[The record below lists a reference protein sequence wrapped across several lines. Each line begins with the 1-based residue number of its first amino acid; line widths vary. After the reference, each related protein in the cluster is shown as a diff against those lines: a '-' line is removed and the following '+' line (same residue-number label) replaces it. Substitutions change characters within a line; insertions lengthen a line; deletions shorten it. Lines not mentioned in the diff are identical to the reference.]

1 MDGFRHTNRSKH
13 SMCQQVARSPE
24 PPRTCTRTRTGDSII
39 QLKRQKCPHLNYRR
53 HSHEGGQLAGI
64 GESIIRPYLA
74 AIPSTEKGYC
84 CPHPIIVGHSLLF
97 LTSRGLCSKI
107 GFTHIPSLAFS
118 FCILLNKDAIFSA
131 PLFFSRKQ
139 ISSKQAFGIRETA
152 KQKKK
157 RKRKEKKI
165 RETTIS
171 SPVSFYFPIRELHCS
186 FFFFLSDFG
195 SYR

>member
-24 PPRTCTRTRTGDSII
+24 PPCACTCTRTGDSII

-64 GESIIRPYLA
+64 GSIKYSSVPRCHSM
-74 AIPSTEKGYC
+74 IPSTEKGYC

-107 GFTHIPSLAFS
+107 GFTHIPSLAIS
-118 FCILLNKDAIFSA
+118 FCILLNKDASF
-131 PLFFSRKQ
+131 LHRYFFCE
-139 ISSKQAFGIRETA
+139 SKYHRNRLLG
-152 KQKKK
+152 
-157 RKRKEKKI
+157 
-165 RETTIS
+165 
-171 SPVSFYFPIRELHCS
+171 
-186 FFFFLSDFG
+186 
-195 SYR
+195 